1 MYICK
6 NTSCALAISKAA
18 FPVAMNCPVC
28 QQALIAVIQK
38 TELSEEDELLVSNLP
53 YVIAYPLKRMLD
65 EADGRNRLE
74 LMAYSFLNLMKYI
87 GLVLASE
94 YFNSSIRSKEL
105 NELFRNNLYQPSF
118 GNWNAFIRDAIKI
131 LSANNIQWIFPEIVD
146 GYTLAEL
153 KNSKKYTVESEYT
166 DEDGLLK
173 LRKSD
178 LTAIG
183 ALINF
188 RNRYLGHGMPLSND
202 EYAELFS
209 STYPIYIDLLKSFS
223 CLKAMKMIK
232 TDRLNQYLLQGNEV
246 KISSNEQLIKEDSI
260 WIEQGDTKR
269 LPLIPFYIIPG
280 KFNAGHTDKTQV
292 LVYEQNT
299 GQRMVFYSPES
310 IKAEATGEILE
321 RLQLLLNNKEKEEPY
336 AIEVF
341 NHSLFIERIKLHN
354 DKTLQGL
361 KKEKKVLEGIYQ
373 SRGEAEIALIGWTGA
388 SAGFFFLAAEA
399 GSGKTN
405 LLVHARGRYEALG
418 YPSLLIRA
426 NRMGNANL
434 LDELYA
440 ILNIPPG
447 SNLSDYGIIG
457 TQENPFMILLD
468 GANEHFTPIE
478 LLNSAAALADAF
490 TGGGLKIVIS
500 WRVNNLDQVPVVEFS
515 SKETLFNAG
524 QRQYINPLAANA
536 FLLKPM
542 NLVEMEGAW
551 KTYTSHVSKQFK
563 PKFSFEDLLLKD
575 KPLVDQLSN
584 PLLLRL
590 CMEIFN
596 NKGLKSKPKGFT
608 NLWKLWWEQ
617 MKNDAL
623 ESEYLQELANLMAE
637 IKQLQVPL
645 DSLFD
650 VPKLSKAVNNLQ
662 VDSPHQQLLR
672 KGIISQFFHEG
683 ILQVAFTMEAAYH
696 YVLSASLNENELGEK
711 IKEDFFWEGPAK
723 YKLWDSVYD
732 SESNL
737 LFDLIDDDEFPN
749 KLTGFALAQYML
761 LHGAEMT
768 LKKLLSNPSSHDWE
782 VLAVALKEIESSRP
796 KEHIQL
802 ANGLFDLSIK
812 EYHEYSLSL
821 LISLLQHADK
831 HKADE
836 LYRLYIKTEKINSDD
851 NFLALSAYHDKYGRN
866 KEALLCLERAIKLTE
881 AHKNEAKNKL
891 PEFYRLIAKQQ
902 MHLGLYKDANVSLD
916 LAEELLR
923 KPQALKNIDVALFNN
938 TRGELYVHQSL
949 YTLAL
954 DAYNKAHTL
963 YLSDLGTFH
972 RHTLLALFDV
982 GRVYEMIGEYDKS
995 LEIAENGIS
1004 LSERALG
1011 KLNSIY
1017 SDFIQRRGDLFN
1029 QKGWYDKA
1037 LEQYNLALTIELDYF
1052 GNTHPYISGS
1062 LTRIGDIWNTKGDYD
1077 KALEYFERAMLI
1089 RLQYY
1094 GESHPNVA
1102 SSLSRIGDIWN
1113 TKGDY
1118 DKALEYFERAL
1129 VIRLQYD
1136 GESHPNVANS
1146 LDRIGATWDSKA
1158 EYDKALEYYEKSLA
1172 IYLKTLGGDHP
1183 DVAILHN
1190 NIGVT
1195 WNSKAEYDK
1204 ALEYYEKGLVIQIKT
1219 MGEEHPSVA
1228 TSYHNIGLTWVTK
1241 GEYDK
1246 ALEYYEKCLAIEL
1259 KTLGGVHPSVATSY
1273 NNIGSI
1279 WFKKGEYD
1287 KALEYYE
1294 KCLAIYIKT
1303 LGKEHPDVATMYF
1316 NIGNC
1321 NYELKFYLLA
1331 IDYFKKG
1338 FSTLKKGGFPFR
1350 IGKCYEALDN
1360 KKLALDYFIQ
1370 SAEIRKED
1378 PEVGI
1383 NDESTKTSIESAMRL
1398 AKELGKENEL
1408 PDWMKEIN

>member
-1 MYICK
+1 MNELLKWLHENQLEKYADILQQ
-6 NTSCALAISKAA
+6 NDITSVDL
-18 FPVAMNCPVC
+18 
-28 QQALIAVIQK
+28 LI
-38 TELSEEDELLVSNLP
+38 ELSEDDLKELGFSLGDRKRFTIAVKNISNNSIDLSPDDVALINSLP
-53 YVIAYPLKRMLD
+53 YVIAYPFKRMLD

-94 YFNSSIRSKEL
+94 YFNSSLRSKEI

-166 DEDGLLK
+166 DEDGLLR

-223 CLKAMKMIK
+223 CLKAMNMIK

-405 LLVHARGRYEALG
+405 LLVHVRDRYEALG

-426 NRMGNANL
+426 NRMENANL

-478 LLNSAAALADAF
+478 LLNSAAGLADAF

-683 ILQVAFTMEAAYH
+683 ILQVAFTMEASYH

-737 LFDLIDDDEFPN
+737 LFDLIDDD
-749 KLTGFALAQYML
+749 
-761 LHGAEMT
+761 
-768 LKKLLSNPSSHDWE
+768 
-782 VLAVALKEIESSRP
+782 
-796 KEHIQL
+796 
-802 ANGLFDLSIK
+802 
-812 EYHEYSLSL
+812 
-821 LISLLQHADK
+821 
-831 HKADE
+831 
-836 LYRLYIKTEKINSDD
+836 
-851 NFLALSAYHDKYGRN
+851 
-866 KEALLCLERAIKLTE
+866 
-881 AHKNEAKNKL
+881 
-891 PEFYRLIAKQQ
+891 
-902 MHLGLYKDANVSLD
+902 
-916 LAEELLR
+916 
-923 KPQALKNIDVALFNN
+923 
-938 TRGELYVHQSL
+938 
-949 YTLAL
+949 
-954 DAYNKAHTL
+954 
-963 YLSDLGTFH
+963 
-972 RHTLLALFDV
+972 
-982 GRVYEMIGEYDKS
+982 
-995 LEIAENGIS
+995 
-1004 LSERALG
+1004 
-1011 KLNSIY
+1011 
-1017 SDFIQRRGDLFN
+1017 
-1029 QKGWYDKA
+1029 
-1037 LEQYNLALTIELDYF
+1037 
-1052 GNTHPYISGS
+1052 
-1062 LTRIGDIWNTKGDYD
+1062 
-1077 KALEYFERAMLI
+1077 
-1089 RLQYY
+1089 
-1094 GESHPNVA
+1094 
-1102 SSLSRIGDIWN
+1102 
-1113 TKGDY
+1113 
-1118 DKALEYFERAL
+1118 
-1129 VIRLQYD
+1129 
-1136 GESHPNVANS
+1136 
-1146 LDRIGATWDSKA
+1146 
-1158 EYDKALEYYEKSLA
+1158 
-1172 IYLKTLGGDHP
+1172 
-1183 DVAILHN
+1183 
-1190 NIGVT
+1190 
-1195 WNSKAEYDK
+1195 
-1204 ALEYYEKGLVIQIKT
+1204 
-1219 MGEEHPSVA
+1219 
-1228 TSYHNIGLTWVTK
+1228 
-1241 GEYDK
+1241 
-1246 ALEYYEKCLAIEL
+1246 
-1259 KTLGGVHPSVATSY
+1259 
-1273 NNIGSI
+1273 
-1279 WFKKGEYD
+1279 
-1287 KALEYYE
+1287 
-1294 KCLAIYIKT
+1294 
-1303 LGKEHPDVATMYF
+1303 
-1316 NIGNC
+1316 
-1321 NYELKFYLLA
+1321 
-1331 IDYFKKG
+1331 
-1338 FSTLKKGGFPFR
+1338 
-1350 IGKCYEALDN
+1350 
-1360 KKLALDYFIQ
+1360 
-1370 SAEIRKED
+1370 
-1378 PEVGI
+1378 
-1383 NDESTKTSIESAMRL
+1383 
-1398 AKELGKENEL
+1398 
-1408 PDWMKEIN
+1408 